1 VSEYAAFINAM
12 RAGRKMRERMFDT
25 IEQRHAH
32 DLRNGDDGKTFY
44 EDLLSAIRDSGDAQ
58 AAQEFESRF
67 LPLLD
72 PDKPSR
78 EAEIDAGKEIT
89 TEDRRESRRRG
100 GWGWVSA
107 VCVAAV
113 ALGALLLGLN
123 GLRMQTADRS
133 NVAAS
138 SIPAA
143 HATASSDM
151 MNEAVPELAAKAAI
165 PADDATQLESPET
178 MTSPAQVPATEQ
190 ELNPNPER

>member
-1 VSEYAAFINAM
+1 
-12 RAGRKMRERMFDT
+12 
-25 IEQRHAH
+25 
-32 DLRNGDDGKTFY
+32 
-44 EDLLSAIRDSGDAQ
+44 
-58 AAQEFESRF
+58 

-78 EAEIDAGKEIT
+78 EAEIGAGEEIT
-89 TEDRRESRRRG
+89 TEDRTESRGRG

-151 MNEAVPELAAKAAI
+151 MNEAVPEPAAKAAI

-178 MTSPAQVPATEQ
+178 MTNPAQVPATEQ

>member
-12 RAGRKMRERMFDT
+12 RAGRRMRERMFDT

-58 AAQEFESRF
+58 AAQEFESQF

-78 EAEIDAGKEIT
+78 EAEIEAGKEIT
-89 TEDRRESRRRG
+89 TEDRTESRRRS

-151 MNEAVPELAAKAAI
+151 MNEAVPEPAAKAAI

-190 ELNPNPER
+190 ELNPER

>member
-1 VSEYAAFINAM
+1 MSEYAAFINAM
-12 RAGRKMRERMFDT
+12 RAGRRMRERMFDT

-58 AAQEFESRF
+58 ATQEFESRF

-89 TEDRRESRRRG
+89 TEDRTESRRRG

-151 MNEAVPELAAKAAI
+151 MNEAVPEPAAKAAI

-190 ELNPNPER
+190 ELNPER

>member
-1 VSEYAAFINAM
+1 MSEYAAFINAM
-12 RAGRKMRERMFDT
+12 RAGRRMRERMFDT

-58 AAQEFESRF
+58 ATQEFESRF

-78 EAEIDAGKEIT
+78 EAEIEAGKEIT
-89 TEDRRESRRRG
+89 TEDRTESRRRG

-151 MNEAVPELAAKAAI
+151 MNEAVPEPAAKAAI

-190 ELNPNPER
+190 ELNPER